1 MLKNEL
7 LNLQKERIYPS
18 VTLLMPTT
26 RITVDAKKEKIQLKN
41 LVNELEDKL
50 KQKVERKDAELI
62 LEKVNQVIDGIDL
75 FRMSEGLGIFVN
87 ERRAFYIKFPF
98 RVPEMVVIDDTFETK
113 FLIKQYNRSIEYY
126 LLNLNEK
133 ETNLFKGFGEILET
147 VQSND
152 FPFTIEDVVDLKYD
166 QGTWGYESA
175 QLERLRQYIREA
187 FKRFKVTAEDNNPLI
202 LSGVTKLV
210 SLFEELTDYKNVVGK
225 IEGSYTSDN
234 LSELGKKANN
244 LVEKFIAEQREK
256 YLNEFKES
264 FGYGK
269 SAFGLLDI
277 WNLANQGRIEV
288 LLVEENYH
296 QPAKF
301 EGDQPILVPDTNE
314 PYVIEDLIDEVI
326 EIVFL
331 QKGKVYFYEDEKLRD
346 YQRIGAILRY

>member
-26 RITVDAKKEKIQLKN
+26 RITVDANKEKIQLKN

-50 KQKVERKDAELI
+50 KQKVDRKDAEMI
-62 LEKVNQVIDGIDL
+62 LEKVNQIINEIDL

-87 ERRAFYIKFPF
+87 EKNAFYIKFPF
-98 RVPEMVVIDDTFETK
+98 KVPQMVVIDDTFESK

-126 LLNLNEK
+126 FLNLNEK
-133 ETNLFKGFGEILET
+133 ATNLFKGFGEVLEP

-152 FPFTIEDVVDLKYD
+152 FPYTIEDVVELKYD

-175 QLERLRQYIREA
+175 QLERIRQYIRET
-187 FKRFKVTAEDNNPLI
+187 FKRFKKNVEDNTPLI
-202 LSGVTKLV
+202 VSGVTKLV
-210 SLFEELTDYKNVVGK
+210 SLFEELTDCKNLVGK
-225 IEGSYTSDN
+225 IEGSFNSEN
-234 LSELGKKANN
+234 LTELGKKANKLIEN
-244 LVEKFIAEQREK
+244 FLAEQRVK
-256 YLNEFKES
+256 YFNEFRES

-269 SAFGLLDI
+269 AAFGLLDI

-301 EGDQPILVPDTNE
+301 EGDQPVLVSVTNE
-314 PYVIEDLIDEVI
+314 PYVIEDLVDETI
-326 EIVFL
+326 EMVFM
-331 QKGKVYFYEDEKLRD
+331 QKGKVYFYEDGKLKD
-346 YQRIGAILRY
+346 YQRMGAILRY

>member
-26 RITVDAKKEKIQLKN
+26 RITVDANKEKIQLKN

-50 KQKVERKDAELI
+50 KQKVDRKDAEMI
-62 LEKVNQVIDGIDL
+62 LEKVNQIINEIDL

-87 ERRAFYIKFPF
+87 EKNAFYIKFPF
-98 RVPEMVVIDDTFETK
+98 KVPQMVVIDDTFESK

-133 ETNLFKGFGEILET
+133 ATNLFKGFGEVLEP

-152 FPFTIEDVVDLKYD
+152 FPYTIEDVVELKYD

-175 QLERLRQYIREA
+175 QLERIRQYIRET
-187 FKRFKVTAEDNNPLI
+187 FKRFKKNVEDNTPLI
-202 LSGVTKLV
+202 VSGVTKLV
-210 SLFEELTDYKNVVGK
+210 SLFEELTDCKNLVGK
-225 IEGSYTSDN
+225 IEGSFNSEN
-234 LSELGKKANN
+234 LTELGKKANKLIEN
-244 LVEKFIAEQREK
+244 FLAEQRVK
-256 YLNEFKES
+256 YFNEFRES

-269 SAFGLLDI
+269 AAFGLLDI

-301 EGDQPILVPDTNE
+301 EGDQPVLVSVTNE
-314 PYVIEDLIDEVI
+314 PYVIEDLVDETI
-326 EIVFL
+326 EMVFM
-331 QKGKVYFYEDEKLRD
+331 QKGKVYFYEDGKLKD
-346 YQRIGAILRY
+346 YQRMGAILRY

>member
-26 RITVDAKKEKIQLKN
+26 RITVDANKEKIQLKN

-50 KQKVERKDAELI
+50 KQKVDRKDAEMI
-62 LEKVNQVIDGIDL
+62 LEKVNQIINEIDL

-87 ERRAFYIKFPF
+87 EKNAFYIKFPF
-98 RVPEMVVIDDTFETK
+98 KVPQMVVIDDTFESK

-126 LLNLNEK
+126 FLNLNEK
-133 ETNLFKGFGEILET
+133 ATNLFKGFGEVLEP

-152 FPFTIEDVVDLKYD
+152 FPYTIEDVVELKYD

-175 QLERLRQYIREA
+175 QLERIRQYIRET
-187 FKRFKVTAEDNNPLI
+187 FKRFKKNVEDNTPLI
-202 LSGVTKLV
+202 VSGVTKLV
-210 SLFEELTDYKNVVGK
+210 SLFEELTDCKNLVGK
-225 IEGSYTSDN
+225 IEGSFNSEN
-234 LSELGKKANN
+234 LTELGKKANKLIEN
-244 LVEKFIAEQREK
+244 FLAEQREK
-256 YLNEFKES
+256 YFNEFRES

-269 SAFGLLDI
+269 AAFGLLDI

-301 EGDQPILVPDTNE
+301 EGDQPVLVSVTNE
-314 PYVIEDLIDEVI
+314 PYVIEDLVDETI
-326 EIVFL
+326 EMVFM
-331 QKGKVYFYEDEKLRD
+331 QKGKVYFYEDGKLKD
-346 YQRIGAILRY
+346 YQRMGAILRY